1 MTVRDWQ
8 WQRQLS
14 TCLVNRWLWKTYE
27 VGVSTHGLTVRRWPQ
42 AETPRVTGLEPAT
55 RAARFLQPGAMSCDQ
70 FGRPIIR
77 SARPSLQPLV
87 PAGQDRPFAMR
98 GSGVRTAGRV
108 FGSATISLRV
118 RRFGRLSSVSPGQVD
133 DQGIMSPLLQVRS
146 QRDLRCK
153 GTRTLDPAQAHRPR
167 PERILRAEPAD
178 SVTRHAP
185 RQRGHEPCCRAAPPP
200 PHEPHHSASAHG
212 AVPTK
217 TRTSYPQG
225 ETQ

>member
-1 MTVRDWQ
+1 MTDSVWRSQRDVSTYRVTRRVRDTYAGGA
-8 WQRQLS
+8 S
-14 TCLVNRWLWKTYE
+14 TY
-27 VGVSTHGLTVRRWPQ
+27 GLTVRGGSRG
-42 AETPRVTGLEPAT
+42 ETPRVTGLESVTPCVVT
-55 RAARFLQPGAMSCDQ
+55 HLRADAWRHQ
-70 FGRPIIR
+70 FGRLIIR
-77 SARPSLQPLV
+77 SARPQLQPLV
-87 PAGQDRPFAMR
+87 PAGQDRSFAMR
-98 GSGVRTAGRV
+98 GSGVRSAGRAS
-108 FGSATISLRV
+108 GPATFSLRV

-133 DQGIMSPLLQVRS
+133 EQGIMSPLLDPAPSRHP
-146 QRDLRCK
+146 CK
-153 GTRTLDPAQAHRPR
+153 GTRTLDPPQAHRPR

-185 RQRGHEPCCRAAPPP
+185 RQRGHEPCRRAAPPP